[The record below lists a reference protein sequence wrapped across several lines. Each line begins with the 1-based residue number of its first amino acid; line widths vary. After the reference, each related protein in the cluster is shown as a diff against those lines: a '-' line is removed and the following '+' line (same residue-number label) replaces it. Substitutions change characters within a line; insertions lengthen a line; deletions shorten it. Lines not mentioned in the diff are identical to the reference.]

1 LGRQVFS
8 RTSFI
13 TLLYRPGFPVFTLCF
28 EAGRVFHIE
37 DSQVCGKGRGRA
49 PGQVHIE
56 VVDKEKEFIKG
67 QGHTFCE

>member
-1 LGRQVFS
+1 M
-8 RTSFI
+8 
-13 TLLYRPGFPVFTLCF
+13 FTLCF